1 MVEGLARTGETC
13 GIPQVKM
20 LVADQLEDI
29 GWQREQA
36 KDKTMGAMEASVDRL
51 AQDAQHEAYASAS
64 DGSTVQAR
72 VPPPPPQRPG
82 IMS

>member
-36 KDKTMGAMEASVDRL
+36 KDGSLAGVLSWKESHESQTMNKL
-51 AQDAQHEAYASAS
+51 KFLNKL
-64 DGSTVQAR
+64 
-72 VPPPPPQRPG
+72 
-82 IMS
+82 I